1 MLRKILRQ
9 ATFGVINMITKIILF
24 ILRLD
29 SIEVMNKKRES
40 IVKYMY
46 FAAGGFFESLSKDG
60 HTFSAVKIITA
71 LH

>member
-9 ATFGVINMITKIILF
+9 AAFGVINMITKIILF

>member
-1 MLRKILRQ
+1 M
-9 ATFGVINMITKIILF
+9 FGVINMITKIILF
-24 ILRLD
+24 I
-29 SIEVMNKKRES
+29 EVMNKKREN

>member
-9 ATFGVINMITKIILF
+9 AMFGVINMITKIILF